1 MLSVGNV
8 EAQQIQIELKM
19 QLKCI
24 GGPNDGEWIDVDDHY
39 RQHDFVKVSMKS
51 MRSYLSGL
59 IIDDLQACIAME
71 YNIYRIE
78 ILKFRDK
85 DEYREFKCLI
95 PQDADLWDTIVNKLK
110 S

>member
-1 MLSVGNV
+1 
-8 EAQQIQIELKM
+8 M

-24 GGPNDGEWIDVDDHY
+24 GGPNDGEWMSVDDHY

-51 MRSYLSGL
+51 MRSHLSHPP
-59 IIDDLQACIAME
+59 IDHMQSYIAVE
-71 YNIYRIE
+71 YYIYRLE

-95 PQDADLWDTIVNKLK
+95 PQDADLWNTVVNKLK